1 MFELYD
7 AGWHSCACVF
17 LSYLRARAAV
27 YLSCCVRRWVFAV
40 RWVSLK
46 LLDTAV
52 SGTVEHVLS
61 TLSACTHHTKLRH
74 TAVSALSVS
83 RLWFEL
89 YYAARVRRC
98 GVLPSCVHS
107 LCGLRA
113 LAVVHWKGGG
123 FPREL
128 LDTDVSA
135 IVLLCC

>member
-1 MFELYD
+1 M
-7 AGWHSCACVF
+7 
-17 LSYLRARAAV
+17 
-27 YLSCCVRRWVFAV
+27 

-98 GVLPSCVHS
+98 GVLRSCVHS
-107 LCGLRA
+107 RCGLRA
-113 LAVVHWKGGG
+113 LSVVHWKGGG
-123 FPREL
+123 FPLDL
-128 LDTDVSA
+128 LDKAGSA
-135 IVLLCC
+135 LVLLCC